1 LRFLRDDNFGDEVG
15 GYGYGKLAVFLPR
28 IWLISADFNGFYLV
42 RLTAKGF
49 LRDDNFGDE
58 VGGYGYGKLAV
69 FLPRIWLISAD
80 FNGFY
85 LVRLTAKG
93 FLRNDNFVDV
103 NIIIKNQLV

>member
-1 LRFLRDDNFGDEVG
+1 LRFLRDDNF
-15 GYGYGKLAVFLPR
+15 A
-28 IWLISADFNGFYLV
+28 
-42 RLTAKGF
+42 
-49 LRDDNFGDE
+49 DE

-93 FLRNDNFVDV
+93 FLRNDNFFQCQYHYQKSIGLTT
-103 NIIIKNQLV
+103 N

>member
-1 LRFLRDDNFGDEVG
+1 LRFLRDDNF
-15 GYGYGKLAVFLPR
+15 A
-28 IWLISADFNGFYLV
+28 
-42 RLTAKGF
+42 
-49 LRDDNFGDE
+49 DE

-103 NIIIKNQLV
+103 NINIKNQLV